1 MTMDSLGSIYK
12 MALKGRESAIQDSI
26 RVALAQAGYVV
37 FRTNVGKVKTAD
49 GRFFDTGLPSGFP
62 DLMGYKP
69 DNGRIFFIEVKTP
82 IGRRR
87 KDQVEFA
94 NGLKNKNVIYGV
106 ARSAEEAVGIVQYEL
121 KILEDN

>member
-1 MTMDSLGSIYK
+1 MT
-12 MALKGRESAIQDSI
+12 LKNKEQVIQDSI
-26 RVALAQAGYVV
+26 RVALAQAGYIV

-49 GRFFDTGLPSGFP
+49 GRWFDTGLPTGFP

-69 DNGRIFFIEVKTP
+69 ENGRIFFIEVKTA

-87 KDQVEFA
+87 KDQIAFA

-106 ARSAEEAVGIVQYEL
+106 ARSVGDAVAIVRDEL
-121 KILEDN
+121 KILED